1 LTAAA
6 TPPGRRSPV
15 GVVLGSHMPPE
26 KIVTTAREA
35 ERLGYGELWFSE
47 DCFFTGAFAGIAAA
61 LAATEQLPMGLGI
74 ASAVTRHP
82 ALLAMECAT
91 LSRIFPGR
99 FLPGV
104 GLGVP
109 FWLDQMGLRP
119 KSPLSALR
127 ECVTGLRRLLDG
139 ETVTEQGKV
148 FAFDQVELTHKPEE
162 RLPIYTGL
170 VGPKGLQLS
179 GELADGTILSV
190 LAGTEYIGWARERIA
205 EGQAAAGRAGA
216 PHRVVTYVLYA
227 VDDDPAVARAAV
239 RDAVAFYLA
248 AMPDNALTEVLGIQA
263 EVQEKLARGGLETLT
278 AELPDAWID
287 AMAIAGTPAECA
299 AKLQAFLAA
308 GSDAIGL
315 WLFPLDRGAEVLE
328 RTARDVLPLL

>member
-1 LTAAA
+1 MTGA
-6 TPPGRRSPV
+6 RSPI

-26 KIVTTAREA
+26 QIVATARRA
-35 ERLGYGELWFSE
+35 EELGYGELWFSE

-61 LAATEQLPMGLGI
+61 LSATRELPVGLGI

-109 FWLDQMGLRP
+109 FWLDQLGIRP
-119 KSPLSALR
+119 RSPLTALR

-139 ETVTEQGKV
+139 ETVTEQGRLFT
-148 FAFDQVELTHKPEE
+148 FADVVLTHKPEE

-190 LAGTEYIGWARERIA
+190 LASVEYIRWACERIA
-205 EGQAAAGRAGA
+205 EGQAAAGRSGQ

-227 VDDDPAVARAAV
+227 VDDDPARARAAV
-239 RDAVAFYLA
+239 REAVAFYLA
-248 AMPDNALTEVLGIQA
+248 AMPDNAITEVLGIQA
-263 EVQEKLARGGLETLT
+263 DVQEKLARGGLETLT
-278 AELPDAWID
+278 RELPDAWID
-287 AMAIAGTPAECA
+287 AMAIAGTPAQCA
-299 AKLQAFLAA
+299 AKLEAFLAA

-315 WLFPLDRGAEVLE
+315 WLFPLDRGEEVLE
-328 RTARDVLPLL
+328 RTARDVLPRL

>member
-1 LTAAA
+1 MT
-6 TPPGRRSPV
+6 RSPV
-15 GVVLGSHMPPE
+15 SVVLGSHMPPE
-26 KIVTTAREA
+26 RIVATARRA
-35 ERLGYGELWFSE
+35 EELGYGALWFSE
-47 DCFFTGAFAGIAAA
+47 DCFFTGAFAGITAA
-61 LAATEQLPMGLGI
+61 LAATEELPLGLGI

-91 LSRIFPGR
+91 LSRLFPGR

-109 FWLDQMGLRP
+109 FWLDQMGIRP
-119 KSPLSALR
+119 RSPLSALR
-127 ECVTGLRRLLDG
+127 ECVTGVRRLLDG

-148 FAFDQVELTHKPEE
+148 FAFDNVVLTHQPAE

-179 GELADGTILSV
+179 GEIADGTVLSV
-190 LAGTEYIGWARERIA
+190 LAGTEYIRWARERIA
-205 EGQAAAGRAGA
+205 EGQAAAGRTGE

-248 AMPDNALTEVLGIQA
+248 AMPDNALTEVLGIQQR
-263 EVQEKLARGGLETLT
+263 VQELLAEGGIELLT

-299 AKLQAFLAA
+299 AKLQAFLDA
-308 GSDAIGL
+308 GSDEVGL
-315 WLFPLDRGAEVLE
+315 WLFPLDQGAEVLE

>member
-1 LTAAA
+1 MTAA
-6 TPPGRRSPV
+6 RSPI

-26 KIVTTAREA
+26 KIVATARRA
-35 ERLGYGELWFSE
+35 EELGYGELWFSE

-61 LAATEQLPMGLGI
+61 LSATRELPMGLGI

-109 FWLDQMGLRP
+109 FWLDQMGIRP
-119 KSPLSALR
+119 RSPLTALR

-139 ETVTEQGKV
+139 ETVTEQGRLFT
-148 FAFDQVELTHKPEE
+148 FADVVLTHKPQE

-190 LAGTEYIGWARERIA
+190 LASVEYIRWACERIA
-205 EGQAAAGRAGA
+205 EGQAAAGRSGQ

-227 VDDDPAVARAAV
+227 VDDDPARARAAV

-248 AMPDNALTEVLGIQA
+248 AMPDNAITEVLGIQA
-263 EVQEKLARGGLETLT
+263 DVQEKLARGGLETLT
-278 AELPDAWID
+278 RELPDAWID
-287 AMAIAGTPAECA
+287 AMAIAGTPTQCA
-299 AKLQAFLAA
+299 ARLEAFLAA

-315 WLFPLDRGAEVLE
+315 WLFPLDRGEEVLE
-328 RTARDVLPLL
+328 RTARDVLPRL

>member
-1 LTAAA
+1 MTAA
-6 TPPGRRSPV
+6 RSPI

-26 KIVTTAREA
+26 QIVPTARRA
-35 ERLGYGELWFSE
+35 EELGYGELWFSE

-61 LAATEQLPMGLGI
+61 LSATRELPMGLGI

-109 FWLDQMGLRP
+109 FWLDQMGIRP
-119 KSPLSALR
+119 RSPLTALR

-139 ETVTEQGKV
+139 ETVTEQGRLFT
-148 FAFDQVELTHKPEE
+148 FADVVLTHKPQE

-190 LAGTEYIGWARERIA
+190 LASVEYIRWACERIA
-205 EGQAAAGRAGA
+205 EGQAAAGRSGQ

-227 VDDDPAVARAAV
+227 VDDDPARARAAV

-248 AMPDNALTEVLGIQA
+248 AMPDNAITEVLGIQA
-263 EVQEKLARGGLETLT
+263 DVQEKLARGGLETLT
-278 AELPDAWID
+278 RELPDAWID
-287 AMAIAGTPAECA
+287 AMAIAGTPTQCA
-299 AKLQAFLAA
+299 ARLEAFLAA

-315 WLFPLDRGAEVLE
+315 WLFPLDRGEEVLE
-328 RTARDVLPLL
+328 RTARDVLPRL

>member
-1 LTAAA
+1 MTAA
-6 TPPGRRSPV
+6 RSPI

-26 KIVTTAREA
+26 KIVATARRA
-35 ERLGYGELWFSE
+35 EELGYGELWFSE

-61 LAATEQLPMGLGI
+61 LGATRELPMGLGI

-109 FWLDQMGLRP
+109 FWLAQMGIRP
-119 KSPLSALR
+119 RSPLTALR

-139 ETVTEQGKV
+139 ETVSERGRV
-148 FAFDQVELTHKPEE
+148 FAFDGVALTHRPHE
-162 RLPIYTGL
+162 RLPIYMGV

-179 GELADGTILSV
+179 GELADGTVLSV
-190 LAGTEYIGWARERIA
+190 LAGSEYIRWARERIA
-205 EGQAAAGRAGA
+205 EGQAAAGRTGE

-227 VDDDPAVARAAV
+227 VDDDPAAARAAV
-239 RDAVAFYLA
+239 RDVVAFYLA
-248 AMPDNALTEVLGIQA
+248 AMPENAITEVLGIQA

-278 AELPDAWID
+278 RELPDAWID

-299 AKLQAFLAA
+299 AKLQEFLAA

-315 WLFPLDRGAEVLE
+315 WLFPLDRGEQVLE
-328 RTARDVLPLL
+328 RTARDVLPRL